1 MADVSF
7 FNTEQFMPHGMC
19 YQWQTDI
26 LMTSVI
32 SDVATAAAYY
42 SITAAFIYF
51 VKKRSD
57 ILYPWFFILAGS
69 IIFAACGTSHLISAI
84 VIWEPIYGISAI
96 TKAVTAV
103 SSMATGVLIWYV
115 LPFFLRLPSPSK
127 LEEKNQALQTSLNKF
142 QQAQHQLIES
152 EKLASL
158 GNMVAGVAHELNTPI
173 GIGITSTT
181 YAQQL
186 IAKAKDKDLNSLEM
200 YELVESIGESCDLT
214 LKNLAIGR
222 DLINRFK
229 EVAAVENTKFSY
241 TFDLKIY
248 IEDILTTLLNKYQ
261 VDGNTVEFN
270 CPDNLMI
277 KINPNSALHIIS
289 NLVDNSIKH
298 AFTGSQT
305 GKINITINQ
314 TQDHS
319 LEILYTD
326 NGKGMDVKEVE
337 NIFTPFYTNSRGK
350 GNSGLGMTIVY
361 NTIKSL
367 KGNISCQSTLNEG
380 THFAITLPY
389 HPSKE
394 APKSGGWSTTKLLV
408 RLSIIYKLLHKLLLP
423 LQHMTF

>member
-1 MADVSF
+1 MTDVSF
-7 FNTEQFMPHGMC
+7 FSTEQFMPHGMC

-42 SITAAFIYF
+42 SVTAAFIYF
-51 VKKRSD
+51 VKKRTD

-115 LPFFLRLPSPSK
+115 LPFFLKIPSPSL

-142 QQAQHQLIES
+142 QQAQQQLIES

-186 IAKAKDKDLNSLEM
+186 IAQAKDKDLNSLEM
-200 YELVESIGESCDLT
+200 YKVVEALGESCDLT
-214 LKNLAIGR
+214 LKNLGFGR

-229 EVAAVENTKFSY
+229 EVAAQEHTKFSY
-241 TFDLKIY
+241 RFDLKVY
-248 IEDILTTLLNKYQ
+248 IEDILSTLMNRYHF
-261 VDGNTVEFN
+261 DDSAVEFN
-270 CPDNLMI
+270 CPDQLMI

-298 AFTGSQT
+298 AFSDSHV
-305 GKINITINQ
+305 GKISINITHPQ
-314 TQDHS
+314 SHS
-319 LEILYTD
+319 LEISYTD
-326 NGKGMDVKEVE
+326 NGKGMNAKEVE
-337 NIFTPFYTNSRGK
+337 NIFTPFYTTSRGK
-350 GNSGLGMTIVY
+350 GDSGLGMTIVY
-361 NTIKSL
+361 NTVKSL
-367 KGNISCQSTLNEG
+367 KGNISCQSVLNEG
-380 THFAITLPY
+380 THFAITIPY
-389 HPSKE
+389 HPNKETAE
-394 APKSGGWSTTKLLV
+394 APQK
-408 RLSIIYKLLHKLLLP
+408 
-423 LQHMTF
+423 